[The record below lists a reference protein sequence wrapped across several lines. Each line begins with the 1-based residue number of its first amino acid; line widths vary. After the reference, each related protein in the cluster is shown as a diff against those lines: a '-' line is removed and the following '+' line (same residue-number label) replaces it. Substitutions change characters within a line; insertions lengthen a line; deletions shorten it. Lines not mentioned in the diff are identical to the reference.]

1 MFPSYIDTSALAIS
15 ANMKAGQTYTT
26 FIEQQGSNYFL
37 QNEFERKLDESVTRA
52 KLKKRSEY
60 INI

>member
-1 MFPSYIDTSALAIS
+1 MFLSYIDTSAITNSINA
-15 ANMKAGQTYTT
+15 KASQTYTT
-26 FIEQQGSNYFL
+26 FIEQQGTNYFL
-37 QNEFERKLDESVTRA
+37 QSEFERELDESVTRA